1 MKRLSLLILLAAVS
15 ACGDA
20 TASNGDRPG
29 TATVS
34 LMNNNAGDGA
44 IALTV
49 RGPGLSTVVALDSN
63 HVVFA
68 RLASPTELKVIVLGD
83 SIPPGPLFALPVG
96 ASNRPAAYTVA
107 VDQVALVTDSL
118 RSDIAG
124 YQASLAASP
133 N

>member
-1 MKRLSLLILLAAVS
+1 MKWLSLLLVAALT

-20 TASNGDRPG
+20 TAANGDRPG
-29 TATVS
+29 AATVS
-34 LMNNNAGDGA
+34 LVNNNAGDGA
-44 IALTV
+44 ISLTV
-49 RGPGLSTVVALDSN
+49 RGPGLSTVTALNSN
-63 HVVFA
+63 QVVFS

-83 SIPPGPLFALPVG
+83 SIPAGPLFTLRVG
-96 ASNRPAAYTVA
+96 ASNRPSAYSVA
-107 VDQVALVTDSL
+107 VDQVAMLSDSL